1 MSGREDRVPPVTLDL
16 EDMRLRYDT
25 YQVVATQPR
34 MRRQS
39 DDPQCAVPQR
49 TIMYQHRGTLLE
61 DSVQRS
67 WTATFFRIFVFF
79 LYPEKYG
86 GSKTVLK
93 SEIGLVDHIQKK

>member
-1 MSGREDRVPPVTLDL
+1 MGHLPIDVQLQVRGPALVHLPASSLAFSLD
-16 EDMRLRYDT
+16 E
-25 YQVVATQPR
+25 A
-34 MRRQS
+34 
-39 DDPQCAVPQR
+39 
-49 TIMYQHRGTLLE
+49 YQHRGTLLE

>member
-1 MSGREDRVPPVTLDL
+1 MGLYND
-16 EDMRLRYDT
+16 YD
-25 YQVVATQPR
+25 Y
-34 MRRQS
+34 
-39 DDPQCAVPQR
+39 DY
-49 TIMYQHRGTLLE
+49 IYQHRLTISE

>member
-1 MSGREDRVPPVTLDL
+1 MGVECRFKSRWPSGVG
-16 EDMRLRYDT
+16 
-25 YQVVATQPR
+25 PR
-34 MRRQS
+34 PGLGGGPKYRQG
-39 DDPQCAVPQR
+39 
-49 TIMYQHRGTLLE
+49 QHRGTLLE

>member
-1 MSGREDRVPPVTLDL
+1 MLRLPWSSVSHLIHNPGVQAKTDLFYWDSREIYNRKH
-16 EDMRLRYDT
+16 
-25 YQVVATQPR
+25 
-34 MRRQS
+34 
-39 DDPQCAVPQR
+39 
-49 TIMYQHRGTLLE
+49 QHRGTLLE

-67 WTATFFRIFVFF
+67 WAATFFRIFVFF

>member
-1 MSGREDRVPPVTLDL
+1 MDRAVNETLF
-16 EDMRLRYDT
+16 EEQERHRIGEST
-25 YQVVATQPR
+25 YF
-34 MRRQS
+34 
-39 DDPQCAVPQR
+39 DELL
-49 TIMYQHRGTLLE
+49 YQHRCTLLE

>member
-1 MSGREDRVPPVTLDL
+1 MSTNFGDQNPLVLHLFLIPEGRSPLSREWAATK
-16 EDMRLRYDT
+16 DMDMYR
-25 YQVVATQPR
+25 
-34 MRRQS
+34 
-39 DDPQCAVPQR
+39 
-49 TIMYQHRGTLLE
+49 IYQHRGTISE

>member
-1 MSGREDRVPPVTLDL
+1 MYQPSQVAL
-16 EDMRLRYDT
+16 EQDKKT
-25 YQVVATQPR
+25 E
-34 MRRQS
+34 
-39 DDPQCAVPQR
+39 
-49 TIMYQHRGTLLE
+49 IYQHRRTISE

>member
-1 MSGREDRVPPVTLDL
+1 MT
-16 EDMRLRYDT
+16 
-25 YQVVATQPR
+25 
-34 MRRQS
+34 
-39 DDPQCAVPQR
+39 
-49 TIMYQHRGTLLE
+49 YQHRGTISE

-93 SEIGLVDHIQKK
+93 SEIGLVVSPFDTLFYVKL

>member
-1 MSGREDRVPPVTLDL
+1 MVCPYIRFNLEGVRITYLQVTRVLPWLPRCVIWL
-16 EDMRLRYDT
+16 ESY
-25 YQVVATQPR
+25 YPR
-34 MRRQS
+34 
-39 DDPQCAVPQR
+39 
-49 TIMYQHRGTLLE
+49 TGYTYQHRGTLLE